1 MTRLVMLVAFVVL
14 GPLVGGLM
22 DGAARVLSAR
32 LQSRVGPP
40 LLQPFYDFF
49 KLMQKQRA
57 LVRRLQVLYMIV
69 YLLFT
74 VLAGALLFSG
84 DDILLFYFCL
94 TLANV
99 FFVLAGYSSNSPFSH
114 IGAEREL
121 IQLLS
126 YEPALMLIIV
136 GLYVA
141 SGSFQVRQIMMTP
154 VPLALYLPGCL
165 IALVPMILVKQG
177 RSPFDLS
184 TSHHAH
190 QEIVKGITSD
200 FSASTLAV
208 LELVHW
214 YKNCYLYG
222 LVALFFSFS
231 WWAALIAVA
240 AMFLLTVLMDNSFG
254 RFTYGQTLRVLWA
267 VTLAA
272 AFGNITVL
280 YILRFFSPVLLKGG
294 A

>member
-1 MTRLVMLVAFVVL
+1 MTRSIALAAFLLL
-14 GPLVGGLM
+14 GPLAGGLL

-49 KLMQKQRA
+49 KLMQKERA
-57 LVRRLQVLYMIV
+57 LVRRLQVLYMVV

-74 VLAGALLFSG
+74 VLAGALFFSG

-94 TLANV
+94 TLANA
-99 FFVLAGYSSNSPFSH
+99 FFVLAGYSSTSPFSH
-114 IGAEREL
+114 VGAEREL

-126 YEPALMLIIV
+126 YEPALMLVIV
-136 GLYVA
+136 GFYVA
-141 SGSFQVRQIMMTP
+141 TGSFQVRQILAASA
-154 VPLALYLPGCL
+154 PLALYLPGCL
-165 IALVPMILVKQG
+165 ITMVPMILVKQG

-200 FSASTLAV
+200 FSASTLAM

-214 YKNCYLYG
+214 YKNCTLYG

-231 WWAALIAVA
+231 WWAALLAVA
-240 AMFLLTVLMDNSFG
+240 AVFLLTVLLDNSFG

-280 YILRFFSPVLLKGG
+280 YVLRFFSPVLLKGG